1 MRGFES
7 LSPGDRELILFYY
20 FSFFFMVRE
29 KELPVQKSIFK
40 STYIRLQLP
49 SGEAISAPP
58 LSATLGQ
65 VQINSSDFCKA
76 FNSFST
82 QFYDQGVLVNVD
94 LFKKPDNTY
103 YFIIRGVSLPFLIF
117 QISNDQKFVPIEI
130 LYDAFFFKA
139 QTEGIQLNF
148 SSAKLFFGALRS
160 INFRII
166 FLDSY
171 V

>member
-1 MRGFES
+1 
-7 LSPGDRELILFYY
+7 
-20 FSFFFMVRE
+20 MVRE
-29 KELPVQKSIFK
+29 KELPVQKTVVK
-40 STYIRLQLP
+40 PTYIRLQLP

-65 VQINSSDFCKA
+65 VQINSGDFCKA
-76 FNSFST
+76 FNAFST

-117 QISNDQKFVPIEI
+117 QISNDHKIVPLEI

-166 FLDSY
+166 FLNVCSLLL
-171 V
+171 